1 MCIDER
7 IKFNYEGGGK
17 PVKGSL
23 FHDDLSLHEAGVV
36 EGVHEVV
43 GKYCAM
49 VDPVFHG
56 WCFHKV
62 ASMSW

>member
-23 FHDDLSLHEAGVV
+23 FHDDLSLHEAGVA
-36 EGVHEVV
+36 EGVHE
-43 GKYCAM
+43 

-62 ASMSW
+62 FSVSW